1 MFYWKRPFLTLLV
14 VGRVMEVLSKV
25 PFMTATTMKPFM
37 LVIEAVRTILFRPAM
52 DEPMEMVGVEKT

>member
-1 MFYWKRPFLTLLV
+1 
-14 VGRVMEVLSKV
+14 MEVLSKV